1 MFRCSPPSVPTLREV
16 RRPWLCSCHRS
27 VVDRREHHAVVFAG
41 EDAGYGLT
49 SHVHYLP
56 DTFQG
61 IVRRANDPKSG

>member
-1 MFRCSPPSVPTLREV
+1 
-16 RRPWLCSCHRS
+16 